1 MPNRDVIVVGAS
13 AGGVEALREL
23 AAGLPPDFPGTVL
36 VVLHLPPTGSS
47 ALPQILDR
55 AGPLTVKQAE
65 DGDRLEPGRIL
76 VAAPNK
82 HLIVYDGRVT
92 LSNGPRENGHR
103 PAVDVLFRTAA
114 RVLGQRVVGVILS
127 GALDDGTAG
136 MVAVQ
141 LRGGATVVQS
151 PDEALHASMPRS
163 AMTMVEVQH
172 VLPVAKVASLL
183 VELASEEVPADPGDS
198 SDLMTTEAAMADLD
212 LDAINRPERP
222 GKPAGLSCPDCHG
235 TLYEI
240 EEGGLL
246 RYRCRVGHAWS
257 PASLVAQQGTALEGA
272 LWMALRTLEEKA
284 ALTSD
289 LAHQATAA
297 GHTLSGMTFE
307 RESQEALQ
315 AAGLVRDLI
324 GEITGGSGDRPVA
337 DSAKGG

>member
-1 MPNRDVIVVGAS
+1 MPHRDVVVVGAS

-23 AAGLPPDFPGTVL
+23 AAGLPVDFPGTVL
-36 VVLHLPPTGSS
+36 VVLHVPPTGSS

-55 AGPLTVKQAE
+55 AGPLPARQAE
-65 DGDRLEPGRIL
+65 DGDRLKPGQIL

-92 LSNGPRENGHR
+92 LSSGPRENGHR

-114 RVLGQRVVGVILS
+114 RVLGPRLVGVILS

-151 PDEALHASMPRS
+151 PDEALHPSMPRS
-163 AMTMVEVQH
+163 AMSAVDAQH
-172 VLPVAKVASLL
+172 VLPVAKIPPLL
-183 VELASEEVPADPGDS
+183 MELVSEEVPDDPGQS
-198 SDLMTTEAAMADLD
+198 SALMITEAAMADLD
-212 LDAINRPERP
+212 LDAINKSERP
-222 GKPAGLSCPDCHG
+222 GRPSGLSCPDCNG
-235 TLYEI
+235 TLFEI
-240 EEGGLL
+240 EEGGLV

-257 PASLVAQQGTALEGA
+257 PASLVAQQASALEGA
-272 LWMALRTLEEKA
+272 LWMALRSLEEKA
-284 ALTSD
+284 ALTAD
-289 LAHQATAA
+289 LARQASAA
-297 GHTLSGMTFE
+297 GHNLSGTTFE
-307 RESQEALQ
+307 RESQEARK

-324 GEITGGSGDRPVA
+324 GELTGGTEDKPVA